1 MIARRTAWHDLA
13 EAWMIFSQEG
23 PVWGTLRRAHA
34 ALQDADI
41 PHAVVGG
48 LAVFLHGH
56 RRMTTD
62 VDLLVRPDDRTPV
75 REALESAGL
84 PLRRGEFI
92 GDEDVRL
99 HLLFTGEPEGIDWA
113 KAIRFPDPSD
123 DRATAEIDGF
133 PTVVL
138 IRLLEMKLACGLSNP
153 RRAQDIADALQLM
166 DIHELDKRFA
176 PRLHP
181 LLRREF
187 KRLIDVI
194 RKYPGTH
201 GPA

>member
-1 MIARRTAWHDLA
+1 
-13 EAWMIFSQEG
+13 MIFSQDG

-34 ALQDADI
+34 ALEEAGI

-62 VDLLVRPDDRTPV
+62 VDILVRREERTAV

-84 PLRRGEFI
+84 PLQGGEFI
-92 GDEDVRL
+92 GDEDVRM
-99 HLLFTGEPEGIDWA
+99 HLLFSGEPEGIDWA
-113 KAIRFPDPSD
+113 KAICFPDPSD
-123 DRATAEIDGF
+123 ERSLAEIDGF

-138 IRLLEMKLACGLSNP
+138 IRLLEMKLACGLSNLRRP
-153 RRAQDIADALQLM
+153 RDVDDALRLM
-166 DIHELDKRFA
+166 ELHHLDKRFA
-176 PRLHP
+176 ARLHP
-181 LLRREF
+181 LLRKDF
-187 KRLIDVI
+187 KRLVDVI
-194 RKYPGTH
+194 RKYPRTH